1 MQSISFKSLKNFFL
15 ICLFNFFNYSCA
27 SSNQLM
33 LGSTFYEISTPTF
46 LKLKHRLSIDYDSS
60 PEEYLEYSEALIQYS
75 YGIIIEKADRIKVES
90 FIDAKP
96 YFSESLEYFLEAKK
110 YIITALEKKYPDFDN
125 YYSNMNDYAF
135 SYEDIPYLY
144 WLSASIAGTIKS
156 SHGDPQ
162 YLSDLPKIY
171 WLISSASKIDEKWNN
186 GALYS
191 ALMNY
196 HLSSPIYDTDSQK
209 NALKYFKLAE
219 KESKGMDVSLYVSLA
234 ESYAVKIQD
243 KKMFADLL
251 KNALQD
257 EKKSSNQYKSSNKV
271 YKARANWLLS
281 RIDELF
287 FM

>member
-1 MQSISFKSLKNFFL
+1 MQSISFKSIKRIVL
-15 ICLFNFFNYSCA
+15 ILLFNFFNYSCA

-33 LGSTFYEISTPTF
+33 FGSTFYEISTPTF
-46 LKLKHRLSIDYDSS
+46 LKLKQKLNINNSSS

-75 YGIIIEKADRIKVES
+75 YGIIIEKADRIKIES
-90 FIDAKP
+90 FTDAKP

-110 YIITALEKKYPDFDN
+110 YITTALEKKYPDFDN
-125 YYSNMNDYAF
+125 YYSNMNDYSF

-144 WLSASIAGTIKS
+144 WLSASIAGSIKS

-171 WLISSASKIDEKWNN
+171 WLISCASKIDEKWNN

-196 HLSSPIYDTDSQK
+196 HLSSPIYDADSQK

-219 KESKGMDVSLYVSLA
+219 KESKGMDISIYVSLA

-243 KKMFADLL
+243 KTMFNDLL
-251 KNALQD
+251 KIALEDQ
-257 EKKSSNQYKSSNKV
+257 KKSSNQFKSSNKV
-271 YKARANWLLS
+271 YRARANWLLS